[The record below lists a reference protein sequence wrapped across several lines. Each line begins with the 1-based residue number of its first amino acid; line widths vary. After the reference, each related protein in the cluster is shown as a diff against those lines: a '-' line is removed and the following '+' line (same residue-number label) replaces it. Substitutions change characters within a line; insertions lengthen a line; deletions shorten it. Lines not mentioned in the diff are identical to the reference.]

1 MNNLLNH
8 VPRVEFCGLK
18 PFALMALILACVSPY
33 RAHAALLAYEPF
45 TNAPGGAVIG
55 SVGGSGFNGAWQ
67 ANNSFGIA
75 TNTGSGLG
83 YSDAS
88 ANTLVTLGGAAFYQ
102 GLTSANSNMQPVRP
116 FLFSRGTNGADGGS
130 TWVSFLVVRQGPTGT
145 LAGNPY
151 GRGAN
156 VPHDLGSA
164 QKLAI
169 GNSSGA
175 TTNTVGLIPQGASG
189 NLKSSGVPFGGATNF
204 VVVRIDHKLGVLDDA
219 YLFVNPNLALEP
231 VVGAAGAV
239 STNGFDFSLD
249 RLRVF
254 AGGQSSAAQP
264 YAELILDEY
273 RIGETYAD
281 VTPYVPGAPASPL
294 VFTNARL
301 AGASVILSGQGGTAG
316 GAYELLANPNLN
328 TSSTLWPVI
337 ATNTFESGGTFSVTQ
352 ALQPGN
358 QFFRVRTVPPPAP
371 IGPSIVNP
379 PTSLIVTQGQ
389 PAAFNVTADGTAPLS
404 YQWYFNTNTILSGQ
418 TSSNLNIGSAQATN
432 AGMYSVRVSN
442 VGGSVTSAPAALTVL
457 LPPGITTQPQSQS
470 IQESNSV
477 NFSVVAT
484 GTAPL
489 TYQWYINTSTLLS
502 GATNAAYGISSV
514 TSNNAGGYSVI
525 VANNYGA
532 ITSAVATL
540 TVTVPSTNGNFYV
553 APTGSDA
560 NPGTFEA
567 PFATLGKAQS
577 VAQPGN
583 IIYMR
588 GGTYYPSATIHI
600 TNSGTAA
607 NRIQLLAYP
616 GETPYL
622 NFTNQPYGDANR
634 GILFRTNAAYWNIKG
649 LEIGY
654 AGDNGVKVEGHHL
667 RFEQCVFHHNGDTG
681 LQIGFGHTDDNP
693 DGQLAAYIEVVNC
706 DSYENFDDGPTNG
719 GNADGFAAKMHC
731 GRNISFTGCRAWGN
745 SDDGWDLFETDYSII
760 ISNCWTWK
768 SGFLGQGNGNG
779 FKLGGNGT
787 GGDSLGTHHAY
798 NCVTFGNKVNG
809 FTQNSHKDG
818 LVVMSC
824 VSFTN
829 GSSGYNYFMEGS
841 LNSGKQNVFKNNV
854 GIRRNPASSGNNF
867 IEDNGPVEVNNS
879 WNLSVT
885 ANYADYGSVLE
896 AAALA
901 PRQPDGTLP
910 TGFVRLVAG
919 SDLIDQGVDIGS
931 PFNGAAPDLGP
942 YEYAP

>member
-18 PFALMALILACVSPY
+18 TFALMALILACVSPY

-88 ANTLVTLGGAAFYQ
+88 ANTLVTLGGAAFFQ

-116 FLFSRGTNGADGGS
+116 FLFSRGTNGTDGGS

-389 PAAFNVTADGTAPLS
+389 PAAFSVQAAGTAPLG
-404 YQWYFNTNTILSGQ
+404 YQWYFNTNTLLGGQ

-484 GTAPL
+484 GTASL
-489 TYQWYINTSTLLS
+489 TYQWYFNTSTLLP

-525 VANNYGA
+525 VANNYGV

-540 TVTVPSTNGNFYV
+540 TVTVPITNIDFSHVGFAANGTPITGGAAGPTVYVDSEAELQAYADVNPPYTIYITNSFPLTSMDTHIRANKTVIGVGNIVLSGGGLYLYEATNVIIRNLTITGSSEDGIGLHYSQNVWIDHCTITDSSDGAIDITQESDNVTVSWCHIAYSSPSLEHRLASLIASSDADTGNYRITYHHNWWGANVQERMPSNRFGRAHIFNNYYSAAGNNYCIRTRKQAECLVEHNFFNNVQNPWEQYITSSGDIQGKLAASGNNVPFLGTGDGVNWTGSSTNGDG
-553 APTGSDA
+553 TIRMMI
-560 NPGTFEA
+560 PGTDSVFTPPYSYTPRAVAEVPNVVTNNA
-567 PFATLGKAQS
+567 GATRGPFA
-577 VAQPGN
+577 P
-583 IIYMR
+583 
-588 GGTYYPSATIHI
+588 
-600 TNSGTAA
+600 
-607 NRIQLLAYP
+607 
-616 GETPYL
+616 
-622 NFTNQPYGDANR
+622 
-634 GILFRTNAAYWNIKG
+634 
-649 LEIGY
+649 
-654 AGDNGVKVEGHHL
+654 
-667 RFEQCVFHHNGDTG
+667 
-681 LQIGFGHTDDNP
+681 
-693 DGQLAAYIEVVNC
+693 
-706 DSYENFDDGPTNG
+706 
-719 GNADGFAAKMHC
+719 
-731 GRNISFTGCRAWGN
+731 
-745 SDDGWDLFETDYSII
+745 
-760 ISNCWTWK
+760 
-768 SGFLGQGNGNG
+768 
-779 FKLGGNGT
+779 
-787 GGDSLGTHHAY
+787 
-798 NCVTFGNKVNG
+798 
-809 FTQNSHKDG
+809 
-818 LVVMSC
+818 
-824 VSFTN
+824 
-829 GSSGYNYFMEGS
+829 
-841 LNSGKQNVFKNNV
+841 
-854 GIRRNPASSGNNF
+854 
-867 IEDNGPVEVNNS
+867 
-879 WNLSVT
+879 
-885 ANYADYGSVLE
+885 
-896 AAALA
+896 
-901 PRQPDGTLP
+901 
-910 TGFVRLVAG
+910 
-919 SDLIDQGVDIGS
+919 
-931 PFNGAAPDLGP
+931 
-942 YEYAP
+942 